1 MNGLKLVYYLL
12 NDKLYVNSESILSL
26 RIYDLAGRLIS
37 ENSISTGNNII
48 DVFKLTKKH
57 VILSFESE
65 EGQITSK
72 KILIP

>member
-26 RIYDLAGRLIS
+26 RIYDLAGRFIS
-37 ENSISTGNNII
+37 KNSISIGNNII
-48 DVFKLTKKH
+48 DVLNLSKKH